1 MVRRHPPAAGDKVAV
16 FSAGTATQLVAI
28 PPFSARGALPMV
40 SSSQLPALREMLRRA
55 GIEVAH
61 YSPGRLRLRVRRVKA
76 DAPFAAE
83 LQHRLGAM
91 PGIRQLRLRPLTG
104 SVLLE
109 FSADVLTG
117 AAARKGLLD
126 TLADLFP
133 EIDKALLAQLL
144 AERRP

>member
-1 MVRRHPPAAGDKVAV
+1 MV
-16 FSAGTATQLVAI
+16 FS
-28 PPFSARGALPMV
+28 SKE
-40 SSSQLPALREMLRRA
+40 LPALREMLRRA

-61 YSPGRLRLRVRRVKA
+61 YSPGRLRLRVRRIKV

-83 LQHRLGAM
+83 LQRRLGAM

-109 FSADVLTG
+109 FSADILTD
-117 AAARKGLLD
+117 AATGEALLD
-126 TLADLFP
+126 ALADLFP
-133 EIDKALLAQLL
+133 ELDKALLARLL